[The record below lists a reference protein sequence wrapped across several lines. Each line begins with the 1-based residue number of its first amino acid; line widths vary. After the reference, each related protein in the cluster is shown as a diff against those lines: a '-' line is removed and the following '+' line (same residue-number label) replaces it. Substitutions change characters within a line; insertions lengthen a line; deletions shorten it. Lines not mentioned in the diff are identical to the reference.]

1 MVRKKAEP
9 VLAIQSWD
17 QADNTLREIGELE
30 ISKKVKEGRAQ
41 LAVNAVRE
49 ELKKECAPLDSRIAE
64 LALALE
70 TFADEERKSAPF
82 KTKVLTFGSLF
93 FRKSTALKTLP
104 KTTWDQV
111 VALLSERGLEKF
123 IEVKRTAKREEIKG
137 AGLPDSE
144 LKALGLR
151 IVVEEPF
158 KYEINEEKFE
168 RPDLTDD
175 AAARVPASA

>member
-9 VLAIQSWD
+9 VLAIKSWD
-17 QADNTLREIGELE
+17 EADETLRESGELE

-41 LAVNAVRE
+41 YDINEVRE
-49 ELKKECAPLDSRIAE
+49 WLKRECAPLDQQIAE

-70 TFADEERKSAPF
+70 AFADEECKSSPF

-123 IEVKRTAKREEIKG
+123 IEVKRSAKREEIKG
-137 AGLPDSE
+137 AGLPDTE

-168 RPDLTDD
+168 RPDLTDN
-175 AAARVPASA
+175 AAARTAASA